1 MGEKMKKILLTSIIT
16 AAIFGLVSSAGCNTS
31 RELGDIDRSEVEVV
45 FEDTVTVGDIKWELL
60 EAENLGPNLESQYGT
75 SFQARE
81 GKLIYISFAVTNMG
95 EEVRQIFDVKVVD
108 DKGDYYSVCTEAYG
122 YFTAPSVCTV
132 QDVIPDIRQEFNAS
146 FDVPLASVDLLLEV
160 TDLRVPADEKV
171 YIDLG
176 L

>member
-1 MGEKMKKILLTSIIT
+1 MGEKMKKALIALSLTM
-16 AAIFGLVSSAGCNTS
+16 AIFGLLSLVGCNTS
-31 RELGDIDRSEVEVV
+31 RELGDIDRSEAEIV

-60 EAENLGPNLESQYGT
+60 EAENLGPNLESQYGA
-75 SFQARE
+75 SFQSRE

-122 YFTAPSVCTV
+122 YFTAPAVCTV
-132 QDVIPDIRQEFNAS
+132 QDAIPEVRREFNAS
-146 FDVPLASVDLLLEV
+146 FDVPLDSVDHLLEV
-160 TDLRVPADEKV
+160 TDLRVPAGEKV

>member
-1 MGEKMKKILLTSIIT
+1 MKRLLLTSIIA
-16 AAIFGLVSSAGCNTS
+16 AAILGLLSLAGCNTS
-31 RELGDIDRSEVEVV
+31 RGLGDIDRSEAEIV

-75 SFQARE
+75 SFQSRE

-95 EEVRQIFDVKVVD
+95 EEIRQIFDVKVVD

-122 YFTAPSVCTV
+122 YFTAPAVCTV
-132 QDVIPDIRQEFNAS
+132 QDAIPDVRQEFNAS
-146 FDVPLASVDLLLEV
+146 FDIPIESVDLLLEV

-171 YIDLG
+171 YIDIG

>member
-1 MGEKMKKILLTSIIT
+1 MKKILLTSIIT

-31 RELGDIDRSEVEVV
+31 RELGDIDRSE
-45 FEDTVTVGDIKWELL
+45 KWELL